1 MRWYTRKDLAQ
12 KLELSTKTVARNEDR
27 LGLNKARVDVNQRNV
42 RYDVKI
48 ADQELKKRNQSP
60 S

>member
-12 KLELSTKTVARNEDR
+12 KLELSSKSVARNEER
-27 LGLNKARVDVNQRNV
+27 LGLDKARVDVNQRNV

-48 ADQELKKRNQSP
+48 ANQELQKRNQSL